1 MGRSVASVLG
11 EGLSATPEDVWASEI
26 RDYLLGRLS
35 ARNRNELLR
44 HVQQTTL
51 EHPPI
56 LRWWIFEGK
65 QYAPFGGS
73 LAASFDF
80 ALRMAQRLVR
90 TFNPL
95 TRISDRADGVVDW
108 ARTLARGASGIRPEY
123 VVRSSGVGLGD
134 DEHAAL
140 QGWASWIRSE
150 WAAYASQWKIERH
163 LDWAEFGS
171 ADGGPFT
178 EDRLRRWAHVARRS
192 RWPFLRDVVAE
203 SLRPALEPEDLNRIP
218 LPSAREK
225 LFELLCL
232 VRIARALAPLPL
244 ELRWLQDQDTYN
256 AVDLDGMTCRYQE
269 PLRREAVLATL
280 DYVGALARAV
290 EAFGVSIPK
299 YIDLA
304 FDFRVPRAGFD
315 GLIVEAKSG
324 SQQYGQ
330 AVAQLR
336 TYRSARQ
343 RRPGSRYLVLGIVE
357 SPNDPELTRD
367 ELAGFIAA
375 APSAEDLWLFS
386 GADGIERTLMAVFG
400 P

>member
-1 MGRSVASVLG
+1 L
-11 EGLSATPEDVWASEI
+11 P
-26 RDYLLGRLS
+26 
-35 ARNRNELLR
+35 
-44 HVQQTTL
+44 
-51 EHPPI
+51 
-56 LRWWIFEGK
+56 
-65 QYAPFGGS
+65 
-73 LAASFDF
+73 
-80 ALRMAQRLVR
+80 
-90 TFNPL
+90 
-95 TRISDRADGVVDW
+95 SDRA
-108 ARTLARGASGIRPEY
+108 
-123 VVRSSGVGLGD
+123 
-134 DEHAAL
+134 
-140 QGWASWIRSE
+140 
-150 WAAYASQWKIERH
+150 
-163 LDWAEFGS
+163 
-171 ADGGPFT
+171 
-178 EDRLRRWAHVARRS
+178 
-192 RWPFLRDVVAE
+192 
-203 SLRPALEPEDLNRIP
+203 
-218 LPSAREK
+218 K

-269 PLRREAVLATL
+269 PLPRDAVLATL

-343 RRPGSRYLVLGIVE
+343 RRPGTRYLIMGIVE
-357 SPNDPELTRD
+357 SPNDPEPTRD
-367 ELAGFIAA
+367 ELARFISA

-386 GADGIERTLMAVFG
+386 GADGIESTLMAVFG
-400 P
+400 LECS